1 MGILLKHSTE
11 ENNSS
16 AITLHNSFSQST
28 FSTAYQC
35 IGKVPKVMSAIK
47 FGTTLLPFSMVWMQF
62 A

>member
-28 FSTAYQC
+28 FSTAYQR

-47 FGTTLLPFSMVWMQF
+47 FGTTLLPFSTV
-62 A
+62 